1 MVRKRGAYFPRK
13 SDPHCNQRRWGLG
26 AIALALGSGAAFAL
40 WSRPGPGEPSRS
52 ARRTHA
58 ADAPRETLERQ
69 NDWPTGRERVQQLRA
84 RIASLRAQMVR
95 QRREI
100 DSLTKELITEE
111 LRCAS
116 SAASDPE
123 KQNILNRLLRSLG
136 VLVHTAWKNGDPVSF
151 VYNQTG
157 TAIRVAGET
166 AASGELIRDVLPNAP
181 TLLSYAPGLY
191 AHASRLDRH
200 LPQILSVLDGYLPM
214 VEPHLDVL
222 IERFDDIEP
231 HLQFCLEHA
240 DVVVPHLNEIVEYL
254 DDILFFA
261 NERELWLRLE
271 PLLPQLVK
279 RLPLLGPHL
288 PSLRR
293 HSELVTPF
301 LPLLA
306 PHCDRLVHF
315 QPISQHADVL
325 VHYLGWALRV
335 PGVHRLLHL
344 PGAGR
349 ALAWLAPRLPS
360 RGSKHRRKQAVA
372 VEDPTELSHIHR
384 DLSEKGEVDLPDLD
398 GVVQVEKS

>member
-1 MVRKRGAYFPRK
+1 
-13 SDPHCNQRRWGLG
+13 
-26 AIALALGSGAAFAL
+26 
-40 WSRPGPGEPSRS
+40 
-52 ARRTHA
+52 
-58 ADAPRETLERQ
+58 
-69 NDWPTGRERVQQLRA
+69 
-84 RIASLRAQMVR
+84 MVR

-111 LRCAS
+111 LRCAEAEAS
-116 SAASDPE
+116 NSAE
-123 KQNILNRLLRSLG
+123 KNNILSRLLRSLC

-181 TLLSYAPGLY
+181 TLLSCAPGLY

-200 LPQILSVLDGYLPM
+200 LPQILSVLDGYLPL

-261 NERELWLRLE
+261 RERELWLRLE
-271 PLLPQLVK
+271 PLLPQLVE
-279 RLPLLGPHL
+279 RLPMLGPHL
-288 PSLRR
+288 PNLRR

-306 PHCDRLVHF
+306 PHCDRLAHF
-315 QPISQHADVL
+315 PPISQHADAL
-325 VHYLGWALRV
+325 VQYLGWALRV
-335 PGVHRLLHL
+335 PGIHRLLHL

-360 RGSKHRRKQAVA
+360 REKPLDALGLSSKAPIQ
-372 VEDPTELSHIHR
+372 R
-384 DLSEKGEVDLPDLD
+384 DLVSVPPKGFEVDVHDQPL
-398 GVVQVEKS
+398 G